1 MLCETLS
8 ISSTARL
15 LKISPSFIFRRMK
28 DIDHSKPKS
37 LPEVLSI
44 DEFKGNCGG
53 QKFQAILTD
62 IKKHKLVDILPSR
75 SSACLID
82 YLKSFKDRHIVIDR
96 FHVVRYITWALENV
110 RKRESKKC
118 ILLGGNILKEA
129 ENYYWHIEIDYLMII
144 LML

>member
-1 MLCETLS
+1 M
-8 ISSTARL
+8 
-15 LKISPSFIFRRMK
+15 
-28 DIDHSKPKS
+28 
-37 LPEVLSI
+37 LSI
-44 DEFKGNCGG
+44 DKFRGNCSG

-75 SSACLID
+75 SSVCLID
-82 YLKSFKDRHIVIDR
+82 YLKSFKDRHRVKYFVMDMNKVYRDIAKSFLPNATIVIDR